1 MSVRPYTVTF
11 KELQGNNMN
20 TATNAR
26 SERQQPANSSVT
38 SSQHDAE
45 DLTELVAEISTAVER
60 YCRNR
65 PRGVAGVLF
74 AFGFV
79 VGWKAKPW

>member
-1 MSVRPYTVTF
+1 MS
-11 KELQGNNMN
+11 N
-20 TATNAR
+20 ATTMR
-26 SERQQPANSSVT
+26 SERQPSGGARVSDSPNSNT
-38 SSQHDAE
+38 DHDAD
-45 DLTELVAEISTAVER
+45 DLSELVNEISVSVER

-65 PRGVAGVLF
+65 PRVVAGVLF